1 MKDQFDTL
9 VTMAL
14 HFALLSFLAVGG
26 AITALPEMHRQ
37 AVDVSHWM
45 TSRQF
50 TDLVAIAQAA
60 PGPNVLFV
68 TLIGNH
74 VGGVIGALVATLFM
88 CGPACTVAFFIARA
102 FDRFRE
108 KRWRKAIQAG
118 LVPVSV
124 GLIASTA
131 LLIAQSVDHGIATL
145 AITGITF
152 ALTYWTRIS
161 PLFSLGVAAAIGMAG
176 WL

>member
-1 MKDQFDTL
+1 VKESFDTL
-9 VTMAL
+9 ATIAL
-14 HFALLSFLAVGG
+14 HFTLLSFLAVGG
-26 AITALPEMHRQ
+26 AISVAPEMHRQ

-50 TDLVAIAQAA
+50 ADLVAIAQAA

-74 VGGVIGALVATLFM
+74 VAGIPGALLATFCM
-88 CGPACTVAFFIARA
+88 CGPACTVTYFAAKV
-102 FDRFRE
+102 FDRFKE
-108 KRWRKAIQAG
+108 KRWRKAVQAG
-118 LVPVSV
+118 LVPLSV

-131 LLIAQSVDHGIATL
+131 LIISKAADHDLATF
-145 AITGITF
+145 AITILTF
-152 ALTYWTRIS
+152 AITYWTRIS
-161 PLFSLGVAAAIGMAG
+161 PLYALGAATAAGVAG

>member
-1 MKDQFDTL
+1 MKDDFGTL
-9 VTMAL
+9 LTLAL
-14 HFALLSFLAVGG
+14 HFSLLSFLAIGG

-50 TDLVAIAQAA
+50 ADLIAIAQAA

-74 VGGVIGALVATLFM
+74 VAGVAGALVATIFM
-88 CGPACTVAFFIARA
+88 CGPACTVTFFVARV
-102 FDRFRE
+102 FDRFKE
-108 KRWRKAIQAG
+108 KRWRKAVQAG
-118 LVPVSV
+118 LVPLSV
-124 GLIASTA
+124 GLVASTA
-131 LLIAQSVDHGIATL
+131 LLICKAADHDLATFGITIATF
-145 AITGITF
+145 AI
-152 ALTYWTRIS
+152 TYWTRLS
-161 PLFSLGVAAAIGMAG
+161 PLYALGAATAAGVAG

>member
-1 MKDQFDTL
+1 MNDQFNAL
-9 VTMAL
+9 VTLAL
-14 HFALLSFLAVGG
+14 HFSLLSFLAIGG

-60 PGPNVLFV
+60 PGPNVLIV

-74 VGGVIGALVATLFM
+74 VAGITGALVATFFM
-88 CGPACTVAFFIARA
+88 CGPACTVSFFVARV
-102 FDRFRE
+102 FDRF
-108 KRWRKAIQAG
+108 KDKPWRKAIQAG

-124 GLIASTA
+124 GLVASTA
-131 LLIAQSVDHGIATL
+131 LLIARSADRDIATL
-145 AITGITF
+145 VVTGVTF

-161 PLFSLGVAAAIGMAG
+161 PLYALGAATAIGMAG
-176 WL
+176 GL

>member
-1 MKDQFDTL
+1 MNDYWTTL
-9 VTMAL
+9 VTLAL
-14 HFALLSFLAVGG
+14 HFAVLSFLAIGG

-60 PGPNVLFV
+60 PGPNVLIV

-74 VGGVIGALVATLFM
+74 VAGVTGALVATFFM
-88 CGPACTVAFFIARA
+88 CGPACTVAFFIART
-102 FDRFRE
+102 FDQFKE
-108 KRWRKAIQAG
+108 KRWRKAVQAG
-118 LVPVSV
+118 LVPISV
-124 GLIASTA
+124 GLIAATA
-131 LLIAQSVDHGIATL
+131 LIITRAADHDLATL
-145 AITGITF
+145 AITAITF

-161 PLFSLGVAAAIGMAG
+161 PLYALGAAAAVGIAG
-176 WL
+176 LL

>member
-1 MKDQFDTL
+1 MKDDFDTL
-9 VTMAL
+9 ATIAL
-14 HFALLSFLAVGG
+14 HFALLSFLAIGG

-45 TSRQF
+45 SSRQF

-74 VGGVIGALVATLFM
+74 VAGVTGALVATFFM
-88 CGPACTVAFFIARA
+88 CGPACTVAYFIARV

-108 KRWRKAIQAG
+108 KRWRKAVQAG

-124 GLIASTA
+124 GLVASTA
-131 LLIAQSVDHGIATL
+131 LIIARSADHDMATL
-145 AITGITF
+145 IITGATF
-152 ALTYWTRIS
+152 AVTYWTRIS
-161 PLFSLGVAAAIGMAG
+161 PLYALGAATAVGTAG